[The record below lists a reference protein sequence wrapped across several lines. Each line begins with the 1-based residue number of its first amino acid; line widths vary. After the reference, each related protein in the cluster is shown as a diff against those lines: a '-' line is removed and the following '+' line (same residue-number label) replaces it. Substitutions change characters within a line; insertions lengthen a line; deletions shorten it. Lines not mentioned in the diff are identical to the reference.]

1 MIFRLVSIIFIGAG
15 LWACSSVNTL
25 IVHSDPVK
33 MDNEHVSNVHIES
46 MIMPYRDSLS
56 LEMNEIIANSQT
68 DFSVKRPNSNLGNW
82 VADALFVNQTKAVRL
97 SSPIICLLNTGGIRS
112 TINKGQV
119 TIGDMFKL
127 MPFDN
132 EIVWVELPVSVIP
145 EIEEYLKKSGGE
157 PISNCTLKNGKLV
170 FNNWNENASTFWVI
184 TSDYLMN
191 GGDKMAFFSKKIN
204 VNNTGVLMRD
214 ALITEARVQTVLQE
228 DTTIRI
234 SF

>member
-1 MIFRLVSIIFIGAG
+1 
-15 LWACSSVNTL
+15 
-25 IVHSDPVK
+25 